1 MPEKS
6 EHENTLRPSLP
17 KAAAEPLKE
26 CEAPEM
32 VDSDEYQESKEDLV
46 AAQQAVEEYEADGI
60 EGTIPYSRYRSKWLG
75 LES

>member
-26 CEAPEM
+26 CALHLKRLT
-32 VDSDEYQESKEDLV
+32 VLYIGSG
-46 AAQQAVEEYEADGI
+46 AAGPAKSI
-60 EGTIPYSRYRSKWLG
+60 SIPSS
-75 LES
+75 